1 MLCSITVRPIAPPLG
16 GPSSSIIWVDAADFE
31 SLSRASEARLNVRA
45 WPAAAGCRR
54 LPSLDVLQ
62 KRGWV
67 SAHSRQQPDH
77 ICCCSSSSARRV
89 WPRDSMSHESS
100 RMSDSD
106 GSEPTTARRQTRS
119 SQQYQSQSPFSVGLT
134 GALFIF
140 HLQNSS
146 FKRAQIALFSDW
158 AQPAADSIHHCSMRA
173 KLRVQ
178 SCPLS

>member
-119 SQQYQSQSPFSVGLT
+119 SQTIPIPIPVFSWFDRGSFHFSPSEFK
-134 GALFIF
+134 
-140 HLQNSS
+140 LQEG
-146 FKRAQIALFSDW
+146 SD
-158 AQPAADSIHHCSMRA
+158 RTFFR
-173 KLRVQ
+173 LGTT
-178 SCPLS
+178 SCRQHTPL